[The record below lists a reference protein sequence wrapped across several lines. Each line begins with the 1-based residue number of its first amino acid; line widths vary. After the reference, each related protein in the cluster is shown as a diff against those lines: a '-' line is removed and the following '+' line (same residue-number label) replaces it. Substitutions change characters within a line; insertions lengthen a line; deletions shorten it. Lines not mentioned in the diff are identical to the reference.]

1 MAMCSTRAVVSPASQ
16 LMLCSRPE
24 GHGVRFDS
32 DGDVIGVTIIN
43 ATRLL
48 KQDGYFTI
56 TIPRVVRLEASELA
70 VVVS

>member
-1 MAMCSTRAVVSPASQ
+1 
-16 LMLCSRPE
+16 MLCSRPE